1 MTLRR
6 RRFLQLAAGAVA
18 IPVASRMARA
28 QAYPTRPITLIVPF
42 PPGGSTDVAARIAA
56 DHMSRTLGQQVV
68 IQNVSGAG
76 GTTGSARA
84 MRAEP
89 DGYTILMGQ
98 MGTHA
103 ASVALYPNL
112 AYKPDED
119 FAPIGQVA
127 SFPFVIATRKDF
139 PPNNVKEFI
148 TYVKANDTKLN
159 QGHAGVG
166 SMFFTSC
173 LLLNSLLG
181 TNPTLVPFTG
191 GAPAMNA
198 LVGGQTDFMCADVVT
213 GGPQYPDKIK
223 ISGGHNSSAQSGAA
237 ERAERGGGRAAGIP
251 GDGME
256 WPIRTQGDAQ
266 ANRRPTGRSARQG
279 ARRSRNPQASRC
291 AWRRNPG
298 QGQPRTCAVPRAGQE
313 RNRALVANH
322 QGRECEDEL
331 AHRPNPGWTN
341 KRNHCFSLDHRA
353 RIFDYPPQGRS
364 GRFLDLVVVAR
375 LSSRR
380 A

>member
-1 MTLRR
+1 MTVEFRTFLR
-6 RRFLQLAAGAVA
+6 LAVA
-18 IPVASRMARA
+18 VAALAVMPQIAWT
-28 QAYPTRPITLIVPF
+28 QAYPTRTVTLIVPF
-42 PPGGSTDVAARIAA
+42 PPGGSTDVAARIVA

-68 IQNVSGAG
+68 IANVSGAG
-76 GTTGSARA
+76 GTTGSTRA

-127 SFPFVIATRKDF
+127 SFPFVVATKKDF
-139 PPNNVKEFI
+139 PADNLKEFI
-148 TYVKANDTKLN
+148 TYVKANEAKLN

-173 LLLNSLLG
+173 LLLNSVLG
-181 TNPTLVPFTG
+181 IKPTLVPFSG

-223 ISGGHNSSAQSGAA
+223 ILAVTSSKRNAALPNVPTVVEAGLPEFQATAWNGLFAPKATPAPVLDKLVDALDKALDDPETRKRLDVLGGD
-237 ERAERGGGRAAGIP
+237 IP
-251 GDGME
+251 E
-256 WPIRTQGDAQ
+256 K
-266 ANRRPTGRSARQG
+266 ANRG
-279 ARRSRNPQASRC
+279 
-291 AWRRNPG
+291 PG
-298 QGQPRTCAVPRAGQE
+298 PFL
-313 RNRALVANH
+313 ALVKS
-322 QGRECEDEL
+322 EI
-331 AHRPNPGWTN
+331 
-341 KRNHCFSLDHRA
+341 A
-353 RIFDYPPQGRS
+353 RWSPIIKASD
-364 GRFLDLVVVAR
+364 VKMN
-375 LSSRR
+375 
-380 A
+380 

>member
-1 MTLRR
+1 MTLERR
-6 RRFLQLAAGAVA
+6 TFLRLAIAAAALAVTPQIA
-18 IPVASRMARA
+18 CA
-28 QAYPTRPITLIVPF
+28 QAYPTRPVTLIVPF
-42 PPGGSTDVAARIAA
+42 PPGGSTDVAARIVA
-56 DHMSRTLGQQVV
+56 DHMSRTLGQQMV

-76 GTTGSARA
+76 GTTGSTRA

-139 PPNNVKEFI
+139 PANNLKEFMA
-148 TYVKANDTKLN
+148 YVKANDAKLN

-181 TNPTLVPFTG
+181 TKPTLVPFSG

-223 ISGGHNSSAQSGAA
+223 ILAVTSPKRNAAIPNVPSVAEAGLPEFQATAWNGLFAPKATPKPVLDKLVDALDKALDDPETRKRLDVLGGD
-237 ERAERGGGRAAGIP
+237 IP
-251 GDGME
+251 DE
-256 WPIRTQGDAQ
+256 
-266 ANRRPTGRSARQG
+266 ANRGPA
-279 ARRSRNPQASRC
+279 PFL
-291 AWRRNPG
+291 
-298 QGQPRTCAVPRAGQE
+298 
-313 RNRALVANH
+313 ALVKN
-322 QGRECEDEL
+322 EI
-331 AHRPNPGWTN
+331 
-341 KRNHCFSLDHRA
+341 A
-353 RIFDYPPQGRS
+353 RWSPIIKAAD
-364 GRFLDLVVVAR
+364 VKMN
-375 LSSRR
+375 
-380 A
+380 